1 MLPVL
6 PRTDRP
12 PALQSYIQKQ
22 VKPLFEHYKNVTGNW
37 TDVPLGLMDQ

>member
-1 MLPVL
+1 ML

-22 VKPLFEHYKNVTGNW
+22 VKPLFEHYKTDTKNW
-37 TDVPLGLMDQ
+37 TEVPLGLMDQ